1 MGNGNLIDDLEDG
14 DGSIIMQGGRV
25 GAWFTYNDM
34 SAGGT
39 QMPPMGAAFVP
50 SMGGNAGSLHAAHT
64 NGSGF
69 SNWGAGM
76 GFDLDNDGVNPK
88 KTYNVSAFTGIT
100 FWAKGSPMIRFKVL
114 VAATVAVA
122 QGGTC
127 AANCGDSHG
136 MNIGLNQSWTQYTV
150 PFSSLMQE
158 GWGTAAVFNTSTV
171 LSVQFAVGP
180 TFQHIGILSLEFH
193 VDKLSRPLL

>member
-1 MGNGNLIDDLEDG
+1 MEDG
-14 DGSIIMQGGRV
+14 DGSIIMQNGRI

-34 SAGGT
+34 SAGGA
-39 QMPPMGAAFVP
+39 QVPPMGAAFVP
-50 SMGGNAGSLHAAHT
+50 TMIPGGNGMSLLAAHT

-76 GFDLDNDGVNPK
+76 GFDLNNDGVNPK
-88 KTYNVSAFTGIT
+88 KTYNVSAFAGIT

-114 VAATVAVA
+114 VAATVPPA

-127 AANCGDSHG
+127 MSNCGDSHG
-136 MNIGLNQSWTQYTV
+136 MNIGLSQSWTQYTV
-150 PFSSLMQE
+150 PFSSLAQE

-171 LSVQFAVGP
+171 LSVQFSVGP
-180 TFQHIGILSLEFH
+180 NAAFDFWIDDISFY
-193 VDKLSRPLL
+193 